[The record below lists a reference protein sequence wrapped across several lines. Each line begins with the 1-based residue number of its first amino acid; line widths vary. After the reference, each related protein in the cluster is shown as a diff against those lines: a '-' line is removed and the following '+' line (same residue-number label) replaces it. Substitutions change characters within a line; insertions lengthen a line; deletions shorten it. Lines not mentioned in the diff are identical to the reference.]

1 MFVFV
6 LFCFVFVRISVQIFM
21 LFCCYRNTT
30 TPHSRSSI
38 LEHMI
43 IYFVFVVLFLW
54 SRRHLDMCIIVNIMS
69 LICFILFCLVLL
81 WFEILFVYIVFFF
94 LWMNII
100 EWGTRLCGW
109 CSTRSRFSPFT
120 RWFAGSK
127 WNENRFR
134 VWLCIEFLK
143 HSFNSTHDFWGEKT
157 GASFLGLQCMV
168 LNCSVLETIVRKYD
182 NYDCDMVVESYI
194 VTVIIIA
201 NRYLKSYSHALAN
214 LKL

>member
-81 WFEILFVYIVFFF
+81 
-94 LWMNII
+94 
-100 EWGTRLCGW
+100 
-109 CSTRSRFSPFT
+109 
-120 RWFAGSK
+120 
-127 WNENRFR
+127 
-134 VWLCIEFLK
+134 
-143 HSFNSTHDFWGEKT
+143 
-157 GASFLGLQCMV
+157 
-168 LNCSVLETIVRKYD
+168 
-182 NYDCDMVVESYI
+182 
-194 VTVIIIA
+194 
-201 NRYLKSYSHALAN
+201 
-214 LKL
+214 

>member
-69 LICFILFCLVLL
+69 LICFIFLFLHTFISSRCFPAFIDCFSFPV
-81 WFEILFVYIVFFF
+81 E
-94 LWMNII
+94 
-100 EWGTRLCGW
+100 CGW
-109 CSTRSRFSPFT
+109 CTGWVFVATICYYEMTYSWWIMTFEFIILNAT
-120 RWFAGSK
+120 AG
-127 WNENRFR
+127 
-134 VWLCIEFLK
+134 C
-143 HSFNSTHDFWGEKT
+143 
-157 GASFLGLQCMV
+157 
-168 LNCSVLETIVRKYD
+168 
-182 NYDCDMVVESYI
+182 
-194 VTVIIIA
+194 
-201 NRYLKSYSHALAN
+201 
-214 LKL
+214 